1 MLSPIL
7 QKLLFINQ
15 FGINEGKIEI
25 LGSRYIMLYASDLL
39 YLQEIDESKMYAF
52 MKGNS
57 KKDLKELIEHAKVY
71 KGLKDESVKNI
82 VALSSKVGK
91 SSDGM
96 IKTLQDLFELYGLG
110 KMNII
115 SLDNKAKKASIEIK
129 DSTIAYAQLKKGKTK
144 KPVCT
149 ITAGI
154 LAGMFSHIFEKD
166 VDCIEKKCK
175 AKGDDS
181 CLFVI

>member
-1 MLSPIL
+1 
-7 QKLLFINQ
+7 
-15 FGINEGKIEI
+15 
-25 LGSRYIMLYASDLL
+25 
-39 YLQEIDESKMYAF
+39 
-52 MKGNS
+52 
-57 KKDLKELIEHAKVY
+57 
-71 KGLKDESVKNI
+71 
-82 VALSSKVGK
+82 
-91 SSDGM
+91 
-96 IKTLQDLFELYGLG
+96 LFELYGLG

-144 KPVCT
+144 KSVCT

-154 LAGMFSHIFEKD
+154 LAGIFSYVFEKD